1 MLFKKFG
8 VLSVSN
14 QTIIHVPVLLLHR
27 SQLDST
33 QWDDFIAAS
42 PQQILYAYS
51 WYLDTV
57 SPDWKALVLT
67 QNGQWQAVM
76 PLPCRQKWGLKVIQ
90 QPFFCQLL
98 GIFAHLNVDF
108 QEASNLLLSHLT
120 TSFRYVSIYTGRFA
134 AQTVFPNSL
143 KIKKANNVV
152 LPLHLPYAVLFQNY
166 SNDRKTNLKRAQ
178 LFGWQSK
185 QSTDIEPIIQLFQK
199 NHSSQIA
206 GGVSEKAYDLLRKI
220 TAVLAQKKAL
230 RLVYA
235 TKDGR
240 IEAGALFAIFENRII
255 YLFNAAS
262 PTGRK
267 GNGRT
272 WLIDKIIQEYAGTD
286 FVFDFESPELPSIA
300 SFYQSFGGVEEI
312 YTQFTFNDLPFPLK
326 QIQNWRIEKSARQQ
340 TTDNKSVKHTK
351 KG

>member
-1 MLFKKFG
+1 MPFKKFG

-14 QTIIHVPVLLLHR
+14 QTIIHVPVILIHR

-33 QWDDFIAAS
+33 QWNDFIAAS
-42 PQQILYAYS
+42 PQRILYAYS

-57 SPDWKALVLT
+57 SPNWKALVLEK
-67 QNGQWQAVM
+67 NGQWQAVM
-76 PLPCRQKWGLKVIQ
+76 PLPCRQKWGLNVVQ

-98 GIFAHLNVDF
+98 GIFAHSNVDF
-108 QEASNLLLSHLT
+108 QEASNLLLSQLT
-120 TSFRYVSIYTGRFA
+120 TSFRYVSIYSGRFA
-134 AQTVFPNSL
+134 AQTVFRNSL
-143 KIKKANNVV
+143 KIKKASNIV

-178 LFGWQSK
+178 QFSWNLH
-185 QSTDIEPIIQLFQK
+185 QSTDVESIIQLFQK

-206 GGVSEKAYDLLRKI
+206 GGVSEKAYSLLRKI
-220 TAVLAQKKAL
+220 TAVLAHKKAL

-235 TKDGR
+235 TKDGH

-272 WLIDKIIQEYAGTD
+272 WLIDQIIQEYAETD
-286 FVFDFESPELPSIA
+286 FVFDFESPQLPSIA
-300 SFYQSFGGVEEI
+300 SFYQSFGGIEEE

-326 QIQNWRIEKSARQQ
+326 QIQHWRIEKAAN
-340 TTDNKSVKHTK
+340 NK
-351 KG
+351 

>member
-42 PQQILYAYS
+42 PQRILYAYS

-57 SPDWKALVLT
+57 SPDWKALVVT

-98 GIFAHLNVDF
+98 GIFAHSNVDF
-108 QEASNLLLSHLT
+108 REASNLLLSQLT

-143 KIKKANNVV
+143 KIKKANTIV

-178 LFGWQSK
+178 RFGWQSK

-206 GGVSEKAYDLLRKI
+206 GGVSEQAYDLLRKI
-220 TAVLAQKKAL
+220 TAVLAQKNAL

-240 IEAGALFAIFENRII
+240 IETGALFTIFENRII

-272 WLIDKIIQEYAGTD
+272 WLIDQIIQEYAETD
-286 FVFDFESPELPSIA
+286 FVFDFESPELDSIA
-300 SFYQSFGGVEEI
+300 SFYQSFGGVEET

-326 QIQNWRIEKSARQQ
+326 QIQNWRIEKSAR
-340 TTDNKSVKHTK
+340 
-351 KG
+351 

>member
-1 MLFKKFG
+1 MIRSKMPFKKFG
-8 VLSVSN
+8 VLSVRN
-14 QTIIHVPVLLLHR
+14 QTTIHVPVLLLHR

-33 QWDDFIAAS
+33 QWNGFIAAS
-42 PQQILYAYS
+42 QQRILYAYS

-67 QNGQWQAVM
+67 ENGQWQAVM

-90 QPFFCQLL
+90 QPFFCQFL
-98 GIFAHLNVDF
+98 GIFTHSNVDF
-108 QEASNLLLSHLT
+108 QEASNLLLSQLT

-143 KIKKANNVV
+143 KIKKASNIV

-178 LFGWQSK
+178 QFGWNLH
-185 QSTDIEPIIQLFQK
+185 QSTDIEPIIQLFHK
-199 NHSSQIA
+199 NHSSKIE
-206 GGVSEKAYDLLRKI
+206 GGVSDEAYDLLRKL
-220 TAVLAQKKAL
+220 TVVLAQKNAL

-235 TKDGR
+235 TKDER
-240 IEAGALFAIFENRII
+240 IEAGALFAIFDHRII

-272 WLIDKIIQEYAGTD
+272 WLIDQIIQAYAETG
-286 FVFDFESPELPSIA
+286 FVFDFESPQLPSIV

-312 YTQFTFNDLPFPLK
+312 YTQFTFNDLPFPFK
-326 QIQNWRIEKSARQQ
+326 QIQNWRIEKLG
-340 TTDNKSVKHTK
+340 K
-351 KG
+351 KIKD